1 MTYAQQALALVQQ
14 NHMVAESWELYTN
27 GMLDIPGDDV
37 PVAGELRNLN
47 DFIDHPHLTKEAELA
62 SPPPHPR
69 LSEALAVVARYH
81 GEQLDEVLDLL
92 AIKELDEVLPLTV
105 LAEMIASRV
114 KAIRTENAYVGFLP
128 MPQLPKHEGSLL
140 DVGFGRK
147 PELDKLGP
155 FDWPTPVLE
164 PGIQPEHFTGPR
176 TVKLAISD
184 NWSFGEVDV
193 SQGTAAK
200 ALPVRAIGEAEVRT
214 EVQLT
219 TGTPS
224 RLPHHVPR
232 AEYRGNPLILERMK
246 EVVKMD
252 RVQLV
257 DDAARGTGY
266 VQPGLVALARCWY
279 EHCVGEKRAV
289 TEGHPRLHQLL
300 TEAVV
305 SYRRDLL
312 KQQLDVLKQLEV
324 AGFDWGFNK
333 DKEHVILNKGNYSL
347 VLHKGQPVVPEV
359 KGKK

>member
-37 PVAGELRNLN
+37 PVAGELRSLN

-114 KAIRTENAYVGFLP
+114 KAIRTETAYVGFLP

-147 PELDKLGP
+147 PELDKLNS
-155 FDWPTPVLE
+155 FVWPMPVLE
-164 PGIQPEHFTGPR
+164 PGIQPKDL
-176 TVKLAISD
+176 VVL
-184 NWSFGEVDV
+184 
-193 SQGTAAK
+193 
-200 ALPVRAIGEAEVRT
+200 
-214 EVQLT
+214 
-219 TGTPS
+219 GTPS
-224 RLPHHVPR
+224 RLPHHTSK
-232 AEYRGNPLILERMK
+232 AEGRGNPVIFERVK
-246 EVVKMD
+246 EVVEMD
-252 RVQLV
+252 RIQLV
-257 DDAARGTGY
+257 DDSARGTGHI
-266 VQPGLVALARCWY
+266 QPGLVALARCWH

-289 TEGHPRLHQLL
+289 TEGHPRLHRLL
-300 TEAVV
+300 NEAVLG
-305 SYRRDLL
+305 YKRA
-312 KQQLDVLKQLEV
+312 VLGQLEV
-324 AGFDWGFNK
+324 AGFEWGYNK
-333 DKEHVILNKGNYSL
+333 TEGTVILNKGKYSL
-347 VLHKGQPVVPEV
+347 VLRNGQPVVPEV
-359 KGKK
+359 K